1 MVKENANEVLAA
13 WETSSQYWNKHQA
26 LIEKMYATL
35 SRALIEDARIGPGQ
49 AVLDVGGGSGEPS
62 LTIAPIVGESG
73 SVTYTDPA
81 AGMVNSARVEAERRG
96 LGNIRFHQ
104 CPAEHLSFSD
114 DLFDAAVSRLSVMFF
129 PDVLAGLR
137 EILRVVKPG
146 GYVSFVVWAA
156 REVNPFFSVVTE
168 VLDRFVQADAEDED
182 APGAFRFAKPGKLT
196 KALQKAGA
204 VEVRERELEF
214 MIEAPIN
221 VNRFWELRT
230 EMSDTFR
237 SKLKKLVPDQVAAIR
252 YTVQKAV
259 AGYFKTGGMSFP
271 AKVLVVTGK
280 KPKRPGARVNR
291 ANGL

>member
-1 MVKENANEVLAA
+1 MVKEDANEVLAA
-13 WETSSQYWNKHQA
+13 WEISSQYWNKHQA

-49 AVLDVGGGSGEPS
+49 KVLDVGGGSGEPS

-73 SVTYTDPA
+73 AVTYTDPA
-81 AGMVNSARVEAERRG
+81 AGMVNAARAEAERRG

-104 CPAEHLSFSD
+104 CPAEPLPFSD

-129 PDVLAGLR
+129 PDVLAGLS
-137 EILRVVKPG
+137 EMLRVVTPG

-156 REVNPFFSVVTE
+156 KEVNPFFNVVTE
-168 VLDRFVQADAEDED
+168 VLDRFVSADAEDED
-182 APGAFRFAKPGKLT
+182 APGAFRFARPGKLA

-204 VEVRERELEF
+204 VEVNERELAF

-221 VNRFWELRT
+221 VEHFWELRT
-230 EMSDTFR
+230 EMSDTLR
-237 SKLKKLVPDQVAAIR
+237 SKLKRLVPDQVAAIR

-259 AGYFKTGGMSFP
+259 ASYFKGGGMSFP
-271 AKVLVVTGK
+271 AKVLVVTAK
-280 KPKRPGARVNR
+280 KPTV
-291 ANGL
+291 

>member
-1 MVKENANEVLAA
+1 MNMAKDTTNEVLAA

-35 SRALIEDARIGPGQ
+35 SRALIEDARIDPGQ

-62 LTIAPIVGESG
+62 LTIAQIVGESG

-81 AGMVNSARVEAERRG
+81 AGMVKSARAEAVRRG
-96 LGNIRFHQ
+96 LGNIRFDQ
-104 CPAEHLSFSD
+104 CPAQQLPFSD
-114 DLFDAAVSRLSVMFF
+114 NLFDAAVCRLSVMFF

-182 APGAFRFAKPGKLT
+182 APGAFRFARPGKLT
-196 KALQKAGA
+196 KALKKAGA
-204 VEVRERELEF
+204 VEVTERELAF

-221 VNRFWELRT
+221 VERFWELRT

-237 SKLKKLVPDQVAAIR
+237 SKLKKLVPDQVAAIK

-271 AKVLVVTGK
+271 ARVLVVTGR
-280 KPKRPGARVNR
+280 KPGSA
-291 ANGL
+291 G